1 VDPHDDLPASGDVG
15 SGEIQRIL
23 AHRPPV
29 KLPAQD
35 YLVEWKGIHDEMMTW
50 IPRTSLV
57 AASPVLLA
65 AYEFAPTRPQT
76 RKSDRTMTGLEGSIK
91 TYSHVAHFATTRP
104 GDGFPGHGE
113 AGGSIS
119 PDGKHDLD
127 TRNKSDVEQYL
138 LPQALDMSAYMKK
151 VRTKGMGRAAGPQ
164 YSADQIPREYG
175 DGKFFSTVSSDHCKR
190 TIDLLSQR
198 QVPRVLTPADV
209 DRMSFEP
216 MKLHSETKLMSRID
230 VAVQKKMVML
240 VKMMVERHNKYVE
253 RKQSYLVRKDMFLS
267 MLRETMVVVP
277 RGSTRQLAAFLSS
290 EGEIISIKQADAI
303 FDAHAKRVPNS
314 DLLFMDEVGFRKSV
328 EDISAALNVPLP
340 IQIPQVPGGGEW
352 QMDCHIRK
360 ATNYDSG
367 EEDTM
372 GAGEGTSPEI
382 KHNANLAI
390 AMRNRNNES
399 EISGELVQGIQQED
413 GLFIPTMRANENSEW
428 LSTGRVAQSDESR
441 GLLAGGRGD
450 LHRQGDM
457 SPSGESS
464 SVSNALLGG
473 TEGTDHFEMTPF
485 LGDLPFVR
493 QTKLSRPCTAR
504 HGEDM
509 IAQAIA
515 ASETA
520 DAQSKE
526 VIAENARE
534 FAEFRRPGSNQG
546 ESIPACKD
554 ADAMQGAK
562 SGLRPGESGN
572 QGDEIFVGTVKVIDF
587 SSMIQT
593 ALESSQFQNGSGGT
607 GQAPV
612 DVEHK
617 HSISQEKSREVAEA
631 VGKNRKWTSLFV
643 QYHDLKTRK
652 QAHTSSKNAVMHAS
666 VCMLHLSCEGW
677 VHQPSHTQ
685 HIPVLRELALTQYVN
700 THTHKGALAAQE

>member
-1 VDPHDDLPASGDVG
+1 VDPHDDLPASGDVS
-15 SGEIQRIL
+15 SGEIHRIL

-29 KLPAQD
+29 KLPAQE

-65 AYEFAPTRPQT
+65 AYELAPTMPQT
-76 RKSDRTMTGLEGSIK
+76 RKSDRTMTGLEGNIK

-104 GDGFPGHGE
+104 GDGFRGHGE

-119 PDGKHDLD
+119 PDGKQDLD

-138 LPQALDMSAYMKK
+138 LPQALDMSDYMKK

-164 YSADQIPREYG
+164 YSSDQIPREYG
-175 DGKFFSTVSSDHCKR
+175 DGKFFSTVSSNHWKR

-240 VKMMVERHNKYVE
+240 VRMMVERHSKYVE
-253 RKQSYLVRKDMFLS
+253 RKQSYLIRKDMFLS

-277 RGSTRQLAAFLSS
+277 RGSTRQLAACLSS

-360 ATNYDSG
+360 ATNYESG

-382 KHNANLAI
+382 KHTKNLAI
-390 AMRNRNNES
+390 AMRDRNNES
-399 EISGELVQGIQQED
+399 EISG
-413 GLFIPTMRANENSEW
+413 EW
-428 LSTGRVAQSDESR
+428 LSTGRVAQSVDSG

-450 LHRQGDM
+450 LHRQVDV

-464 SVSNALLGG
+464 SVTNALLGG
-473 TEGTDHFEMTPF
+473 TEVTDHFEMTPF

-493 QTKLSRPCTAR
+493 QTRLSRPCTAR

-526 VIAENARE
+526 VVAENESE
-534 FAEFRRPGSNQG
+534 FAESRRTGSNQS
-546 ESIPACKD
+546 ERIPACKD

-562 SGLRPGESGN
+562 SVLRPGESGN
-572 QGDEIFVGTVKVIDF
+572 QGDEILVGTVKVIDF
-587 SSMIQT
+587 SSMIQS
-593 ALESSQFQNGSGGT
+593 AFGASKFQNGSGET
-607 GQAPV
+607 GQAPG

-617 HSISQEKSREVAEA
+617 HSIGQEKSREVAEA
-631 VGKNRKWTSLFV
+631 VGENRKWTSLFV
-643 QYHDLKTRK
+643 QYHELKTRK
-652 QAHTSSKNAVMHAS
+652 QAHKSSKNAVIHAR
-666 VCMLHLSCEGW
+666 VFACYIYLARAGC
-677 VHQPSHTQ
+677 
-685 HIPVLRELALTQYVN
+685 IPVLRERALTQYVN
-700 THTHKGALAAQE
+700 THKHKGALAAQE